1 MKNMMSHEAHND
13 EGDSV
18 DGEYARVSNVF
29 ECNDMVLTY
38 YVDYAGK
45 IYALPPTKCHMTDQ
59 KIKHNRTCTIHII

>member
-1 MKNMMSHEAHND
+1 MSHEARND

-38 YVDYAGK
+38 YMDYAGK
-45 IYALPPTKCHMTDQ
+45 IYTLPPNKVSYDWSKDQ
-59 KIKHNRTCTIHII
+59 T